1 MAVVQTMGT
10 MGGLDPQE
18 CFNKALETVAALK
31 PAAEAKTYTIAELQ
45 RLRAACS
52 LTVAGKGHNIAS
64 VPCPSA
70 CRRTHQTRDG
80 SGTRAGPKT
89 CWRQWRPRPN
99 LRLAGTSARYHGLQV
114 WSWLGYLLP
123 QLSRWLVNVC
133 GATHVPKAPTR
144 RTSTIPGLV
153 GKSLHDHHQ
162 WLEKGE
168 ESPSS
173 SPKSYTTD
181 ACSCCR
187 TTSNCYQK

>member
-1 MAVVQTMGT
+1 MADGGVYPLRNKPRRVKPNSAMATALPKSKRAPTDKTALTIRQPNTAGCIAVVQTMGT

-80 SGTRAGPKT
+80 SGTRASPKT
-89 CWRQWRPRPN
+89 
-99 LRLAGTSARYHGLQV
+99 Y
-114 WSWLGYLLP
+114 
-123 QLSRWLVNVC
+123 
-133 GATHVPKAPTR
+133 
-144 RTSTIPGLV
+144 
-153 GKSLHDHHQ
+153 
-162 WLEKGE
+162 
-168 ESPSS
+168 
-173 SPKSYTTD
+173 
-181 ACSCCR
+181 
-187 TTSNCYQK
+187 